1 MLALIFSGS
10 VRTSNPATVPVPP
23 VGDRIPVSMRIVVDL
38 PAPFGPRKP
47 KISPFCT
54 SKLTRFT
61 AVKLPKRFS
70 RFFTT
75 TAVSWLL
82 AFMVSV
88 LPFGGQDRYEDV
100 FQRRLDRADATDGKA
115 RADEHSFRLHRS
127 LIRVLCHQV
136 NAVAEQACGIG
147 RASCRGRG
155 E

>member
-1 MLALIFSGS
+1 MLALIFSAW
-10 VRTSNPATVPVPP
+10 VRTSNPATVPAPP
-23 VGDRIPVSMRIVVDL
+23 VGAKIPVSMRIVVDL

-75 TAVSWLL
+75 TAFSLLL

-88 LPFGGQDRYEDV
+88 LPLGGEDRNEDILE
-100 FQRRLDRADATDGKA
+100 RGIDRA
-115 RADEHSFRLHRS
+115 
-127 LIRVLCHQV
+127 
-136 NAVAEQACGIG
+136 
-147 RASCRGRG
+147 
-155 E
+155 

>member
-1 MLALIFSGS
+1 MLALIFSAW

-23 VGDRIPVSMRIVVDL
+23 VGAKIPVSMRIVVDL

-61 AVKLPKRFS
+61 AVKLPKCFS
-70 RFFTT
+70 RFFKTP
-75 TAVSWLL
+75 AVSWLL

-100 FQRRLDRADATDGKA
+100 FERRLDRADATDGKA
-115 RADEHSFRLHRS
+115 RANERSFRLCRR
-127 LIRVLCHQV
+127 LIRMLCQQV
-136 NAVAEQACGIG
+136 NAVTEQAC
-147 RASCRGRG
+147 RGGG
-155 E
+155 EL

>member
-1 MLALIFSGS
+1 MLALIFSAW
-10 VRTSNPATVPVPP
+10 VRTSNPATVPAPP
-23 VGDRIPVSMRIVVDL
+23 VGAKIPVSMRIVVDL

-100 FQRRLDRADATDGKA
+100 FERRLDRGDATAGKA

-127 LIRVLCHQV
+127 LIRVLCQQV
-136 NAVAEQACGIG
+136 NAVAEQACGG
-147 RASCRGRG
+147 GG
-155 E
+155 ELFP